1 MNLVDDEKAQRAEH
15 IEHVELVNEANV
27 GPDAAD
33 YHILPKRTLVEDLPF
48 IASTEVA
55 KRNGKEG
62 RRLWIV
68 VDNTVLDVT
77 DYQQKHP
84 GGRQIIAGFGGQNC
98 SWQWWSFHGSRIW
111 QSTASGLRIGRTSG
125 ISNPYQR
132 PAGIVGLRK
141 HGFQDWD

>member
-1 MNLVDDEKAQRAEH
+1 MGRLRLSAFRPRNDQVEELPAITMSLVDDEKAQRAEH
-15 IEHVELVNEANV
+15 IEHFELINEANV

-33 YHILPKRTLVEDLPF
+33 YHILPKRTPVEDLPF

-68 VDNTVLDVT
+68 VDSTVLDVT

-84 GGRQIIAGFGGQNC
+84 GGRQIIAGFGGQDC
-98 SWQWWSFHGSRIW
+98 SWQV
-111 QSTASGLRIGRTSG
+111 GRAR
-125 ISNPYQR
+125 Q
-132 PAGIVGLRK
+132 
-141 HGFQDWD
+141 